1 MHRANDV
8 RPVAASA
15 PRIGDRRTDHHH
27 AVVATTT
34 YLGYF
39 RLQRQLPD
47 EPVFGVEAEPYLRHL
62 WRVLEAEL
70 AEATR

>member
-1 MHRANDV
+1 
-8 RPVAASA
+8 
-15 PRIGDRRTDHHH
+15 
-27 AVVATTT
+27 VVATTT